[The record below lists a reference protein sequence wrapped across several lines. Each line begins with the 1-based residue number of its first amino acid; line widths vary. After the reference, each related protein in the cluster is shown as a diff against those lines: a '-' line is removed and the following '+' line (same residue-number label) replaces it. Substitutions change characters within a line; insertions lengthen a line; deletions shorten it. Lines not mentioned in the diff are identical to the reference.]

1 MSRQLPDPDLHLRES
16 SDFILNSRLG
26 RQALRCLEIHGVA
39 VFLRDLL
46 EAIHRLVHSC
56 HLPEFT
62 DHGLSH
68 LCSLVARVSKWT
80 CAPSGGTSVPLCDLL
95 DRETSDGN
103 EAAMLLI
110 AILFHDVGMLSQKS
124 EDLNPRD
131 MSDMPFGPAD
141 IPSWVRRTHVKRLN
155 RLLNR
160 LFDVPPHSEAIASPL
175 CQGAVRIASAHS
187 VWPWQPGFNDLGRRE
202 QGLAAILAVADLLD
216 EDANRCDT
224 YTLIHHRHGTIEN
237 FGHWMRHSLTM
248 NRILVREGVVHVKMV
263 RPPGTDAQLSRV
275 FAAIRNQLRL
285 SLLYLRPLGFLQ
297 AGLLRVDFDPLQGP
311 PQEEAQDLESW
322 NQIPGLQT
330 QDALNYCLLSSF
342 MPLALGD
349 RRRVTREDIEMTRDL
364 GLEQINLDQ
373 FYRIRGTG
381 ESRSPYEQT
390 VNSILGLN

>member
-1 MSRQLPDPDLHLRES
+1 MSRQLPDPDLNLRES
-16 SDFILNSRLG
+16 SDFILNSLLG
-26 RQALRCLEIHGVA
+26 RKALWCSEIPGLA

-46 EAIHRLVHSC
+46 ETIHRLVHSC

-68 LCSLVARVSKWT
+68 LCSLVARVSEWT
-80 CAPSGGTSVPLCDLL
+80 CAPSGGTSVSLCDLL
-95 DRETSDGN
+95 DRETSDGI
-103 EAAMLLI
+103 EAAMLLL
-110 AILFHDVGMLSQKS
+110 AILFHDLGMLSQKT

-155 RLLNR
+155 GLLNR
-160 LFDVPPHSEAIASPL
+160 LFDVSPHGEAIASPL
-175 CQGAVRIASAHS
+175 CQRAIRIASTHS
-187 VWPWQPGFNDLGRRE
+187 VWPWQRGFSDIGGRE
-202 QGLAAILAVADLLD
+202 QGLAAVLAVADLLD

-224 YTLIHHRHGTIEN
+224 NTLIHHRHGTWEN
-237 FGHWMRHSLTM
+237 LGHWMRHSLTI
-248 NRILVREGVVHVKMV
+248 NRILVREGVVLVKLV

-297 AGLLRVDFDPLQGP
+297 AGLLGVDFDPPEGP
-311 PQEEAQDLESW
+311 PQDEAVGLESW
-322 NQIPGLQT
+322 NRIPGLQT

-349 RRRVTREDIEMTRDL
+349 RRRVTSEDLDMTRDL
-364 GLEQINLDQ
+364 RLEQINLDQ
-373 FYRIRGTG
+373 FYQIRGAS
-381 ESRSPYEQT
+381 ESRSPHEQI
-390 VNSILGLN
+390 VNSILGTN